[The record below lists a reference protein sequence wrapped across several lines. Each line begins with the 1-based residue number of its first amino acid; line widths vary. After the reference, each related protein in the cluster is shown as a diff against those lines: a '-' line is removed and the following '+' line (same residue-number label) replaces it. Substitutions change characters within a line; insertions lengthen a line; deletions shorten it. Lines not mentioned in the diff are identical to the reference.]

1 MVMELALSNMNA
13 TVHEYAQFCGRISLI
28 TARTSVTEPESHTG
42 QVTQLLRDWR
52 SGDEKALDS
61 LLPHVYQELHAVA
74 AAYMRR
80 ERPGHTLHPTEL
92 IHETYL
98 KLIGSDMP
106 DIENRKHFYALAAR
120 QMRQV
125 LVDHA
130 RHHRADK
137 RGSGRPNVPL
147 EEAVVYSKERSA
159 EFVALDDALEAL
171 AAVDQRKARVIEL
184 RFFAGLTVDEIA
196 EVVETSPA
204 TVARDLRFAEAWL
217 HQELQGDE
225 QT

>member
-1 MVMELALSNMNA
+1 MSVSTLDE
-13 TVHEYAQFCGRISLI
+13 TRICGKMGLI
-28 TARTSVTEPESHTG
+28 EGRSPVTGPHKTP
-42 QVTQLLRDWR
+42 VTQLLRDWR
-52 SGDEKALDS
+52 SGDEKALEA

-98 KLIGSDMP
+98 RLIGSELP
-106 DIENRKHFYALAAR
+106 EIENRKHFYALAAR

-130 RHHRADK
+130 RRHRAGK
-137 RGSGRPNVPL
+137 RGSGRENIPID
-147 EEAVVYSKERSA
+147 EAVIYSHQRAA

-171 AAVDQRKARVIEL
+171 AAVDPKKARVVEL
-184 RFFAGLTVDEIA
+184 RYFAGLTADEIA
-196 EVVETSPA
+196 DVVERSPA
-204 TVARDLRFAEAWL
+204 SVSRDLRFAQAWL
-217 HQELQGDE
+217 QRELRGKP
-225 QT
+225 